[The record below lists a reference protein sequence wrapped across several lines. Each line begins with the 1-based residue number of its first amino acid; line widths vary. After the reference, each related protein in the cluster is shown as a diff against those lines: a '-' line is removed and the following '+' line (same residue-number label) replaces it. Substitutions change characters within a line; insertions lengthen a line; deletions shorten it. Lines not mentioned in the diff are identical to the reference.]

1 MLAHGPARRCGVLGH
16 PIAHSLSPVMHRA
29 AYEWL
34 GLDWSYDAYDVDEAG
49 LPGFV
54 AGLDVSWR
62 GLSLTMPLKRVVLPL
77 LDDVSVTARDAG
89 AANTVILEAGRL
101 SGDNTDVPG
110 IVAALAERGV
120 TRVRSATLLGGGA
133 TAESLL
139 VALRRIGLASVTAL
153 VREPARAGGLAA
165 RANAAGVDVTV
176 GRLGDESPSV
186 DVVASTV
193 PAAVV
198 ADSAGRLAAQG
209 AAVFDAIYD
218 PWPTP
223 LAEQAARRGRTVV
236 TGIDLLAHQAVLQLR
251 IMTGHDVPVDVVR
264 NPALVAIGSGA

>member
-1 MLAHGPARRCGVLGH
+1 MLALGSGRRCGVLGH

-29 AYEWL
+29 AYDWL

-62 GLSLTMPLKRVVLPL
+62 GLSLTMPLKRAVLTL
-77 LDDVSVTARDAG
+77 LDEVSVTAREAG

-120 TRVRSATLLGGGA
+120 TRVRSATVLGGGA

-139 VALRRIGLASVTAL
+139 LALRRVGLASVTL
-153 VREPARAGGLAA
+153 QVREPARAEALAA
-165 RANAAGVDVTV
+165 RASAAGVGVTV
-176 GRLGDESPSV
+176 GRLGDKSPSV

-193 PAAVV
+193 PAAAV

-209 AAVFDAIYD
+209 DAVFDAIYD

-223 LAEQAARRGRTVV
+223 LAEHGASLSRTVV

-251 IMTGHDVPVDVVR
+251 SMTGHDVPVDVVR
-264 NPALVAIGSGA
+264 NPALAAIGFGA